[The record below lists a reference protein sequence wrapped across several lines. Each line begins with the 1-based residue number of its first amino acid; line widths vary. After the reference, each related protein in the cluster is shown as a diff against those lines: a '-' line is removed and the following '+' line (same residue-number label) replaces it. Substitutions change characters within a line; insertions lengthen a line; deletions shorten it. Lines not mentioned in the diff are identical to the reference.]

1 MGLLA
6 FAVPSGHLPAPP
18 AGAGVPGPAPGGSG
32 AAGSGSAAGASAA
45 PAHAESEGFLLQAAT
60 GETVHPGPS
69 CPAAAPV
76 RSYAI
81 AAIGVDITLNRY
93 LDHDPE
99 GEMFV
104 LESDLARVRAEEAKN
119 TAARAAGPGSGPL
132 AVTGTAATATAGPPV
147 TSAALDS
154 AVSIG
159 LQGDAIQ
166 PLTLR
171 VRQGECLQITL
182 RNALPRGEPVS
193 LHLHGSTLMVA
204 GGGAATAANPAATAP
219 PGGRVTYEWA
229 VGAQEQ
235 AGTYYFHSHALER
248 FQTDHGLFGAVIVE
262 PAGSTWLDPATDAA
276 LTTGWAA
283 VVVPPHAPAF
293 REFVLYYHEIGDEN
307 YQLLDRSGNFVPQVD
322 PELGAY
328 RPDARALNYRS
339 EPFMNRMSLQK
350 AIDGRFDESASY
362 SSYVFGDPATPLMR
376 SYLGDRV
383 VQRIVH
389 AGAEVVHIHHVHGG
403 SIRWHRQ
410 PGLAA
415 TDPPG
420 LNKHPPLLPGNSDYT
435 DSQAIGPS
443 ESFDTENEC
452 GSGGCQQSAGDFMYH
467 CHVAHHYFAGMWGI
481 WRVYNT
487 LQVSGAQTDGLAPLP
502 ELPDRAGT
510 TAAAVASDQLVAAH
524 ALAGVGGPALTPAT
538 LATWVERQLP
548 PRGVPKGYDAAVMD
562 WSVQGGRYLGERED
576 TRAWPGY
583 SSTTPGSRPAILFD
597 PLTGRLAFPLLRP
610 HLGGRPP
617 FAPGHGPAPFLDPTP
632 IAADPALWA
641 DPPGSGPAS
650 VCPAGTRPDAL
661 AINAITVPLT
671 LNSKDDLID
680 PKGEIYVLR
689 FQEDAV
695 RAEGGDA
702 LRRPLAIRANA
713 SQDCIDVLF
722 RSELEDDVLNHTFA
736 KADIHIHFVQ
746 FDVQASDG
754 VDTGF
759 NYEQGVRPFA
769 VEGER
774 LTTPAAAGAT
784 AAALGSAA
792 RFQPGELVGV
802 GMDQDATFEA
812 RTIVAVQGS
821 TLVFD
826 RPLAFAHHAGE
837 IVSTEFVRYR
847 WYPDVEFG
855 TAYFHDHV
863 NALNSWSHGL
873 FGALIAEPPDSS
885 YHDPRTGQALA
896 SGPAADIHTT
906 GTASADVRGS
916 FREQVMF
923 IQDDNAITSVGRSSG
938 SSLNL
943 RVEPLDERK
952 GDPSLLFSSAQHG
965 DPETPVIQAYLGDPV
980 VVRTLV
986 GGTNDVHTWHID
998 GHTFRAE
1005 SFDSRAP
1012 PIDTVHVGISE
1023 RYDLSIPA
1031 AGGPQRL
1038 PGDYL
1043 YYDGRS
1049 YKLREGSW
1057 GLLRVLAR
1065 PSPALQPLP
1074 GHEAIPAPAASVC
1087 PAGSP
1092 ARAFEVAAVDAA
1104 LPMLATSSPARA
1116 GKVFTLEAEAAA
1128 VESGRAAPQPLVL
1141 HVDVG
1146 DCITVHLRNATT
1158 GGPVSLHPDQLAFDP
1173 ATSAGVAAGGEP
1185 AQAAPPGGSYTYTW
1199 YASPGVGPTAALL
1212 QDFADPLHNLGAGL
1226 YGAIIVGPRGATYTD
1241 PVTGAD
1247 ASAASSWAV
1256 DVHGAGGSYRDF
1268 TLLLQDEDAGI
1279 GTHRM
1284 PYTTKVDGPVAINYR
1299 ATPFSGQR
1307 PAAASTPTLRALAG
1321 DAVSIHVL
1329 APYSEQA
1336 QVFGVEGHR
1345 WPVEPG
1351 IPGSTL
1357 VSAVQVGADEA
1368 VTLQL
1373 AGGAG
1378 AVPGTYEYGDARAP
1392 YREAG
1397 LWGSFEVGCPGALA
1411 LRPLPGSRVGGSGPG
1426 TCRGSSAGRLSPA
1439 APAAAAAV
1447 VVVAVLV
1454 NWRRRRRRAV
1464 QRRVLSAPAGAPGS
1478 PA

>member
-6 FAVPSGHLPAPP
+6 FTLPSGFLASPSAR
-18 AGAGVPGPAPGGSG
+18 AGGAGPAPAESG
-32 AAGSGSAAGASAA
+32 TASGSAST

-69 CPAAAPV
+69 CPAGAPV

-119 TAARAAGPGSGPL
+119 AAARAASPGGEPL
-132 AVTGTAATATAGPPV
+132 VATGTAGSPV
-147 TSAALDS
+147 TAAALDS
-154 AVSIG
+154 AVSVG

-171 VRQGECLQITL
+171 VRQGECLQVTL

-229 VGAQEQ
+229 VGDQEQ

-262 PAGSTWLDPATDAA
+262 PAGSTWLDPATDAPLA
-276 LTTGWAA
+276 TGWAA

-307 YQLLDRSGNFVPQVD
+307 YQLVDRSGNFVPQVD

-339 EPFMNRMSLQK
+339 EPFMNRMSLQQ
-350 AIDGRFDESASY
+350 ALEGRFDESASY

-389 AGAEVVHIHHVHGG
+389 AGAEVIHIHHVHGG

-435 DSQAIGPS
+435 DAQAIGPS
-443 ESFDTENEC
+443 EAFDTENEC

-487 LQVSGAQTDGLAPLP
+487 LQVPGAQTDGLAPLP

-510 TAAAVASDQLVAAH
+510 TAGAVPSDQLIAAH
-524 ALAGVGGPALTPAT
+524 APAGLDGPALTPAT
-538 LATWVERQLP
+538 LAIWVERQLP
-548 PRGVPKGYDAAVMD
+548 PRGVPRGYDAAVMD
-562 WSVQGGRYLGERED
+562 WSERAGRYLGEPED
-576 TRAWPGY
+576 ARAWPGY
-583 SSTTPGSRPAILFD
+583 ASPTPGVRPAILFD
-597 PLTGRLAFPLLRP
+597 PRTGRLAYPLLRP
-610 HLGGRPP
+610 HLGARPP

-632 IAADPALWA
+632 IGADPALWA
-641 DPPGSGPAS
+641 DAPGAAGPAS
-650 VCPAGTRPDAL
+650 VCPAGTRPDEL

-680 PKGEIYVLR
+680 PKAEIYVLR
-689 FQEDAV
+689 PQEDAV

-722 RSELEDDVLNHTFA
+722 RSELEDDVLNHSFA

-774 LTTPAAAGAT
+774 LAASSAPGST

-792 RFQPGELVGV
+792 RFQVGELVGV

-812 RTIVAVQGS
+812 RTVVAVQGS

-826 RPLAFAHHAGE
+826 RPLSFAHGAGE

-885 YHDPRTGQALA
+885 YHDPQSGQALA

-943 RVEPLDERK
+943 RVEPLDERR
-952 GDPSLLFSSAQHG
+952 GDPSALFSSAQHG

-1005 SFDSRAP
+1005 SFDTRAP
-1012 PIDTVHVGISE
+1012 PIDTIHVGISE

-1057 GLLRVLAR
+1057 GLLRVLAQA
-1065 PSPALQPLP
+1065 SPALQPLP
-1074 GHEAIPAPAASVC
+1074 GHEAIPAPATSVC

-1092 ARAFEVAAVDAA
+1092 ARAFDVAAVDAA
-1104 LPMLATSSPARA
+1104 LPMLATTSPPRT
-1116 GKVFTLEAEAAA
+1116 GKVFALASDAAA
-1128 VESGRAAPQPLVL
+1128 VAAGRQPAEPLVL

-1158 GGPVSLHPDQLAFDP
+1158 AGPVSLHPDQLAFDP
-1173 ATSAGVAAGGEP
+1173 ASSAGVAAGREP

-1199 YASPGVGPTAALL
+1199 YASADVGPTAALL
-1212 QDFADPLHNLGAGL
+1212 QDFADPLDNLGAGL
-1226 YGAIIVGPRGATYTD
+1226 YGAIVVGPRGATYTD

-1247 ASAASSWAV
+1247 ASARASWEV
-1256 DVHGAGGSYRDF
+1256 DVHDGARAYRDF
-1268 TLLLQDEDAGI
+1268 TLLMQDEDAGI

-1284 PYTTKVDGPVAINYR
+1284 PYTTKIDGPVGINYR
-1299 ATPFSGQR
+1299 ATPFTGQR
-1307 PAAASTPTLRALAG
+1307 PAGASTPTLRALAG
-1321 DAVSIHVL
+1321 DPVTIHVL

-1345 WPVEPG
+1345 WPIEAGV
-1351 IPGSTL
+1351 PGSTL

-1397 LWGSFEVGCPGALA
+1397 MWGSFVVGCPGSIAIQA
-1411 LRPLPGSRVGGSGPG
+1411 LPGSRAAGSGPG
-1426 TCRGSSAGRLSPA
+1426 TCRGGTGGPLARVA
-1439 APAAAAAV
+1439 YAAAV
-1447 VVVAVLV
+1447 VALGVAAVAV
-1454 NWRRRRRRAV
+1454 RRRRRPR
-1464 QRRVLSAPAGAPGS
+1464 GG
-1478 PA
+1478 